1 MTKSYTLAEIA
12 KTLGGTVIGDAA
24 VRVSKVASL
33 SLAVCGDIGFLNE
46 VRYQRQLAT
55 CRASAIVLRS
65 DDVHLTDLPRLVV
78 PDPYA
83 YYAKLAAMLSPPT
96 IKTPGI
102 AASAVI
108 HASASIPSTCSV
120 GALVVIGADVVL
132 DEYVTIGSGCIIENG
147 ASIGAHSQLE
157 SNVTIGQNCSMGQHC
172 HIYAGAVLGSD
183 GFGYAHESN
192 AWLKIPQLGRVR
204 LGNHVDVGANTT
216 IDRGALDDTV
226 IEDGVKLDNLI
237 QVGHNCRIGAHTAI
251 AACVAIAGSTNIGKH
266 CKIGGAAMILGHLEI
281 VDGVT
286 VSPGSMIT
294 RSLLKQDTYTAI
306 MPFQSHQDWLNN
318 AAQIRHLDKLAKKI
332 KNLEKQLAL
341 LKSR

>member
-1 MTKSYTLAEIA
+1 MTKSYTLAVIA
-12 KTLGGTVIGDAA
+12 KTLGGTVIGDAE

-33 SLAVCGDIGFLNE
+33 SHAVCGDIGFLNE

-55 CRASAIVLRS
+55 CRASAIVLRPV
-65 DDVHLTDLPRLVV
+65 DVHLTDLPRLVV
-78 PDPYA
+78 PEPYA
-83 YYAKLAAMLSPPT
+83 YYAKLAAMLSPLT
-96 IKTPGI
+96 IKTPSI

-108 HASASIPSTCSV
+108 HASAIIPSTCSV
-120 GALVVIGADVVL
+120 GALAVIGADVVL

-147 ASIGAHSQLE
+147 ASIGAHSQLK